1 MDIRAGKSATG
12 DNSPALLVRGRDGKG
27 TEVKT
32 GIEAGK
38 GGRVR
43 VQLKGTEAVVF
54 LNDKETAR
62 VPVPAGQGALGL
74 KDTGAGMDFG
84 NLHVRKL

>member
-1 MDIRAGKSATG
+1 MAVFT
-12 DNSPALLVRGRDGKG
+12 RDGQG

-32 GIEAGK
+32 GLEAGK

-43 VQLKGTEAVVF
+43 VLVKGTEAVVF
-54 LNDKETAR
+54 VSDKEVAR
-62 VPVPAGQGALGL
+62 VAVPAGSGALGL

>member
-1 MDIRAGKSATG
+1 
-12 DNSPALLVRGRDGKG
+12 VRP
-27 TEVKT
+27 

-43 VQLKGTEAVVF
+43 VQVKGTEAVVL
-54 LNDKETAR
+54 LNDKEVAR
-62 VPVPAGQGALGL
+62 ATVPVGPGSLGL

>member
-1 MDIRAGKSATG
+1 
-12 DNSPALLVRGRDGKG
+12 VRGRDGKG